1 MKKLIFD
8 IYFKFRNKELFEYIN
23 QHNWIWIGVGL
34 EPRNP
39 NDSVKKVKMYKNKD
53 KNEYIFIQEDFIST
67 TDVLSKSLFSKY
79 ISKNI
84 INFYPNKFYSS
95 EEEYLI
101 NIRQS
106 KLEKFKK

>member
-8 IYFKFRNKELFEYIN
+8 LYFKFKNKELFEYIN
-23 QHNWIWIGVGL
+23 QHNWIGVVL
-34 EPRNP
+34 EPRSP
-39 NDSVKKVKMYKNKD
+39 NDSIKKVKMYKNKD

-84 INFYPNKFYSS
+84 INFYPNRFYSS

>member
-1 MKKLIFD
+1 
-8 IYFKFRNKELFEYIN
+8 
-23 QHNWIWIGVGL
+23 
-34 EPRNP
+34 
-39 NDSVKKVKMYKNKD
+39 MYKNKD

-84 INFYPNKFYSS
+84 INFYPNRFYSS